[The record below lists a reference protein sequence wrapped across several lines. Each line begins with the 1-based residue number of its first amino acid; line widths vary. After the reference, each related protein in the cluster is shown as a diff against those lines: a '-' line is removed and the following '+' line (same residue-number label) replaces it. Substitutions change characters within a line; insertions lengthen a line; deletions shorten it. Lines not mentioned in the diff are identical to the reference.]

1 MRHAAFVCTLV
12 VSLATACATGPRAI
26 TNGPAGQGT
35 FFALSVGDVAAM
47 SRWYQDT
54 LGLRVRVSGEAP
66 NKIAKFA
73 ILEGS
78 SALVELIQ
86 HSKAS
91 DRAVVAPSATEAH
104 MIHGVFKVGMI
115 VGDLDALYA
124 RIKQRGIAV
133 AYELMP
139 AKDLPLRSFTIRD
152 PEGNLVQFFGV

>member
-1 MRHAAFVCTLV
+1 MIL
-12 VSLATACATGPRAI
+12 VSLAAACATGSRAI
-26 TNGPAGQGT
+26 TGGPVGQGT

-54 LGLRVRVSGEAP
+54 LELRVRVSGEAP
-66 NKIAKFA
+66 DKIAKFA

-78 SALVELIQ
+78 GALVELIQ

-124 RIKQRGIAV
+124 RIQQRRIAV
-133 AYELMP
+133 IHELMP
-139 AKDLPLRSFTIRD
+139 AKDLALRSFAIRD
-152 PEGNLVQFFGV
+152 PEGNLIQFFGV